1 VAECSSHHCRLGRFT
16 IGTFCVLWGCSFVS
30 FGLAS
35 EVYARSS
42 GRGERQIAEA
52 TPTSVAKRVVVGE
65 GDSKTARLVNE
76 LEQEL
81 KASSYVVVHVPRV
94 AFEPKTMLK
103 TLQEAHAAQ
112 GILLSNDGR
121 SVVVLAASNDGNT
134 LRVYAE
140 YSLDHENR
148 LARRRQWIS
157 LVERLRVSA
166 EDGENDAI
174 ADSGPT
180 EAVVSNASVAD
191 SRTVTASTVKAT
203 ASAIPATLERGER
216 AADSLGAS
224 VALGYVSGRTG
235 LTSHLLLTG
244 YHPFSSHISLAAH
257 VLWPMVQGEQSSDG
271 IRSRAWTFIGA
282 FGLTA
287 DLGRPSWRADPFVGA
302 TVGLQFLLAYVDH
315 SEQAITDVYR
325 VASLALDAQ
334 MGVRLLLRRETWLV
348 LQVSGGRAV
357 SLATQARAMTD
368 SLADTWAVRTAVG
381 LLMAL

>member
-1 VAECSSHHCRLGRFT
+1 LHHRRLGRFA
-16 IGTFCVLWGCSFVS
+16 IGTFCVLWGYSFVS
-30 FGLAS
+30 FGFAS
-35 EVYARSS
+35 EVHARSS
-42 GRGERQIAEA
+42 GRGERRIAEA

-81 KASSYVVVHVPRV
+81 IASSYVVVRVPRV
-94 AFEPKTMLK
+94 AFEPETMLK

-157 LVERLRVSA
+157 LVERLRVPA
-166 EDGENDAI
+166 EDGENDERT
-174 ADSGPT
+174 DSGST
-180 EAVVSNASVAD
+180 EAVVSNTSVAD
-191 SRTVTASTVKAT
+191 SRTVTASTVKAA
-203 ASAIPATLERGER
+203 ASAIPATIERRER

-244 YHPFSSHISLAAH
+244 YHPFSTHISLAAH

-271 IRSRAWTFIGA
+271 IRSRAWTFVGA
-282 FGLTA
+282 
-287 DLGRPSWRADPFVGA
+287 SWRADPFVGA
-302 TVGLQFLLAYVDH
+302 TVGLQFLLAYVDR